1 MSADGVTPDTS
12 ATRKS
17 RRERPTRTR
26 RARTLLLPQL
36 LAAAVELDPSREAL
50 RFEGGHSLSYAE
62 LDARSSRLA
71 RMLIAGGVGPE
82 DRVAV
87 SIPRSIESVLAV
99 WAVAKTGAAFVPVDP
114 NYPSD
119 RVAYMIEDSGVSIGL
134 TVGEL
139 GIDLPS
145 SVRWIAIDSLET
157 TQASEA
163 MSGEPVAYS
172 DRVRTLRTEHPAYVI
187 YTSGSTGRPK
197 GVVVTHAGL
206 GNLLSE
212 QAERLGATAQ
222 SRFCISPPPASI
234 LRSSSCCLP
243 LVPARRWLS
252 FRRPFTVVTSS
263 RNY

>member
-1 MSADGVTPDTS
+1 M
-12 ATRKS
+12 
-17 RRERPTRTR
+17 
-26 RARTLLLPQL
+26 
-36 LAAAVELDPSREAL
+36 
-50 RFEGGHSLSYAE
+50 
-62 LDARSSRLA
+62 
-71 RMLIAGGVGPE
+71 
-82 DRVAV
+82 